1 MLPIPRPG
9 RALAAAAAT
18 ALLLTAAAAP
28 SALAARGS
36 LSGSISPNK
45 GPIGSPIALSIG
57 AVLDPDTPDRERG
70 TLSQIELFF
79 PPNARTNG
87 ARFPYCAPETINA
100 RRSFSGCPKG
110 SRIGSGSLRAD
121 VPAVPVSDVPG
132 DIVIFNG
139 KGGKSVTI
147 NIEAHNPVEIFE
159 AFPAKLVKTK
169 GRYGYHLTGVIPRSL
184 QEIND
189 GWFAEVRN
197 FKTKIAATWRGTPY
211 IQSTTLCPK
220 SLSVPIAGKFSF
232 MSRPNGDAPL
242 SVTSTIR
249 CRR

>member
-1 MLPIPRPG
+1 MLPIRRNS
-9 RALAAAAAT
+9 RALTAAAAT
-18 ALLLTAAAAP
+18 ALLLVAAP
-28 SALAARGS
+28 SAMAARGS
-36 LSGSISPNK
+36 LSGSISPDK
-45 GPIGSPIALSIG
+45 GPIGSPINLSIG

-70 TLSQIELFF
+70 TLSKIELFF

-87 ARFPYCAPETINA
+87 AKFPYCAPETINA

-110 SRIGSGSLRAD
+110 SRIGTGTLRAD
-121 VPAVPVSDVPG
+121 VPAVPVMNVPG
-132 DIVIFNG
+132 NIVIFNG

-159 AFPAKLVKTK
+159 AFTAKLVKTK
-169 GRYGYHLTGVIPRSL
+169 GRYGYHLSGDIPRSL

-197 FKTKIAATWRGTPY
+197 FRTKIAATWRGTPY

-220 SLSVPIAGKFSF
+220 SLSVPIAGRFSF
-232 MSRPNGDAPL
+232 MSRPNGDSPL

>member
-1 MLPIPRPG
+1 MLPIRNS

-18 ALLLTAAAAP
+18 TLLLVAAP
-28 SALAARGS
+28 TAMAARGS
-36 LSGSISPNK
+36 LSGSINPNK
-45 GPIGSPIALSIG
+45 GPIGSPINLSIG

-70 TLSQIELFF
+70 TLSKIELFF

-87 ARFPYCAPETINA
+87 AKFPYCAPETINA

-110 SRIGSGSLRAD
+110 SKIGTGKLRAD

-159 AFPAKLVKTK
+159 AFTATLVRTK
-169 GRYGYHLTGVIPRSL
+169 GRYGYHLSGNIPRSL

-189 GWFAEVRN
+189 GWFAEVRR
-197 FKTKIAATWRGTPY
+197 FSTSIKATWRGTPY
-211 IQSTTLCPK
+211 IESTTLCPK
-220 SLSVPIAGKFSF
+220 SLSVPIAGRFSF
-232 MSRPNGDAPL
+232 MSRPNGDSPL
-242 SVTSTIR
+242 DVTSTIR